1 MNDNVA
7 ALRAVAS
14 REGSSLK
21 TPVMIA
27 ATTVQAGVPAEYAW
41 LKNRFG
47 VQEQDWKVDMRS
59 LSRTPQGR
67 TVETFRLLL
76 RGGTPV
82 DVHFDITSFHQ
93 L

>member
-7 ALRAVAS
+7 APSAVAS
-14 REGSSLK
+14 RDGLSQQ
-21 TPVMIA
+21 TPVVIS

-41 LKNRFG
+41 LKSRFG

-67 TVETFRLLL
+67 TLETFRLLL
-76 RGGTPV
+76 RGGKLV

>member
-1 MNDNVA
+1 MNDNVTA
-7 ALRAVAS
+7 FNAVAS
-14 REGSSLK
+14 PEGSSLQ
-21 TPVMIA
+21 TPVVIS

-41 LKNRFG
+41 LKGRFG

-76 RGGTPV
+76 RGGRPV

>member
-1 MNDNVA
+1 MNDTA
-7 ALRAVAS
+7 GAPSAVAS
-14 REGSSLK
+14 REGLSLQN
-21 TPVMIA
+21 PVMIS

-41 LKNRFG
+41 LKIRFG

-67 TVETFRLLL
+67 TVETFRLLM
-76 RGGTPV
+76 RGGKLV

>member
-1 MNDNVA
+1 MNDTVGA
-7 ALRAVAS
+7 PSAVAS
-14 REGSSLK
+14 REGSSVQ
-21 TPVMIA
+21 TPVLIS

-41 LKNRFG
+41 LKSRFG
-47 VQEQDWKVDMRS
+47 VQEQDWKIDMRS

-67 TVETFRLLL
+67 TLETFRLLL
-76 RGGTPV
+76 RGGRPV